1 MNLNIQY
8 ERLNVNKLK
17 IYFLGSGEI
26 AVPVLRACSQAETI
40 ELVGVGTQPDRVA
53 GRRGKLVATP
63 VGRAAAESGDQL
75 VQGRHGYSSSGPG
88 AGPLALRTGTA
99 AHQ

>member
-40 ELVGVGTQPDRVA
+40 ELVGVGTHCMSSVA
-53 GRRGKLVATP
+53 LH
-63 VGRAAAESGDQL
+63 L
-75 VQGRHGYSSSGPG
+75 C
-88 AGPLALRTGTA
+88 L
-99 AHQ
+99 